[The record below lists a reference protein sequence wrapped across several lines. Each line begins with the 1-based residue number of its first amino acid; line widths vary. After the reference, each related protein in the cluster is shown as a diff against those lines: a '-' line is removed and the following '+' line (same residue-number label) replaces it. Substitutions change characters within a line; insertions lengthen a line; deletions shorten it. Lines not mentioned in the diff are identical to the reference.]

1 MQTKRT
7 HALPFLL
14 PLACMLLASC
24 DASSTFSPSPPPAS
38 SPIVLEEFIA
48 TRPPTPQSHASTLV
62 ETRDGTLLA
71 AWFGG
76 EHEGA
81 ADVGIWLT
89 RREGEGWQS
98 PRRVAGGVQDDA
110 VQDGVMHG
118 DVVQDDAMRVENSPQ
133 PTWNPVLFQPAHG
146 PVQLYYKA
154 GPNPRQWWGML
165 TVSNDDGL
173 HWSAPRRL
181 PDGILG
187 PIKNKPLQLPNGRI
201 LAPSSS
207 EDEADGWR
215 VHIET
220 SDDNGLHWQRGAAL
234 NDPAHIGA
242 IQPSLLR
249 HRDGRL
255 QALGRSKQDRVFST
269 FSSDDGET
277 WGPMTLLDIENPNA
291 GTDAVMLHDGRALLV
306 YNPALAGEDWWDGRG
321 VLAVA
326 LSDDGVHWQR
336 VLTLEDSA
344 KDEFSYPAVIQTCD
358 GLVHISYTWKR
369 QRIKHVVLDPRLL
382 PSQLPEAKASS
393 LPLREGM
400 SLSSPSGTMTSFLLP
415 SGGRA
420 SFLRPPGEGP
430 APAKARVARSDG

>member
-1 MQTKRT
+1 
-7 HALPFLL
+7 
-14 PLACMLLASC
+14 
-24 DASSTFSPSPPPAS
+24 
-38 SPIVLEEFIA
+38 VLEEFIA
-48 TRPPTPQSHASTLV
+48 ALPPTPQSHASTLV
-62 ETRDGTLLA
+62 ETRNGTLLA

-89 RREGEGWQS
+89 RREVEGWQP
-98 PRRVAGGVQDDA
+98 PRRVAGGVQDD
-110 VQDGVMHG
+110 VM
-118 DVVQDDAMRVENSPQ
+118 QDDAAQDEVMRHESSPQ
-133 PTWNPVLFQPAHG
+133 PAWNPVLFQPAHG
-146 PVQLYYKA
+146 PLQLFYKV

-173 HWSAPRRL
+173 SWSAPRRL

-187 PIKNKPLQLPNGRI
+187 PIKNKPLQVPSGRI

-220 SDDNGLHWQRGAAL
+220 SDDDGLHWRRGEAL

-255 QALGRSKQDRVFST
+255 QALGRSKQNRVFSA

-277 WGPMTLLDIENPNA
+277 WGPMTLLDVENPNA

-306 YNPALAGEDWWDGRG
+306 YNSALAGEDWWDGRG

-326 LSDDGVHWQR
+326 LSNDGVHWRR

-344 KDEFSYPAVIQTCD
+344 KDEFSYPAVIQTRD

-369 QRIKHVVLDPRLL
+369 QRIKHVVLDPHLL
-382 PSQLPEAKASS
+382 PSS
-393 LPLREGM
+393 
-400 SLSSPSGTMTSFLLP
+400 
-415 SGGRA
+415 
-420 SFLRPPGEGP
+420 
-430 APAKARVARSDG
+430 